1 MAKTKQQQISFELV
15 GVVDADDV
23 PNWTRRPQK
32 YAQIID
38 AIEQLPIGK
47 SVMFRFPTQ
56 KAASQA
62 RNTIRD
68 YLNREASIAA
78 HENKPAS
85 IPGVVTTRI
94 VEDEERGGDAVIAYF
109 TMSPA
114 EGVIQVSKKQ
124 QPPRRK

>member
-1 MAKTKQQQISFELV
+1 MAKTKQQQPNFELV
-15 GVVDADDV
+15 GEVDADDV

-32 YAQIID
+32 YGPIIE
-38 AIEQLPIGK
+38 AIERLDIGR

-78 HENKPAS
+78 HEGKPAP
-85 IPGVVTTRI
+85 IPGMVTTRI
-94 VEDEERGGDAVIAYF
+94 VADEERGGDAVIAYF

-114 EGVIQVSKKQ
+114 EGVIQAPKKQ